1 MKMGHLLAVVA
12 GLFCFGVNSS
22 IQAADKVVISYSS
35 RSYAFLPAQVAVAKG
50 FFKDEN
56 LELLLIQMRSQVTVP
71 ALMSGEVQFTLS
83 FGNIIGSAMQGMPFK
98 ILAVLTDKPLH
109 SVVARPE
116 IKTINDLR
124 GRRIGTQRIGGS
136 DHLAAEAILQARGLD
151 LKEVQFVTLGGDEP
165 VRVEILRKGL
175 VDAICSV
182 PPGPVR
188 LAREGYN
195 ILGGPKDLKI
205 GSPISALAVTDSRL
219 KSNREETKKV
229 LRAVLHGLRFM
240 HERKEDTILIMS
252 RWLTKLPTWQEIPT
266 TQFYRRSVLTV
277 APSTKLSSSPLRRAR
292 GRSNRISQFLFRKF
306 ATSLY
311 SAKYKRNCGYNRRRW
326 TRIVP
331 GNRHLLPFASPFWDG
346 LRSLQEENSL
356 LTRSSL

>member
-1 MKMGHLLAVVA
+1 MKMGYLLAVVA

-22 IQAADKVVISYSS
+22 IQGADKVVISYSS

-56 LELLLIQMRSQVTVP
+56 LEPLLIQMRSQVTVP
-71 ALMSGEVQFTLS
+71 ALVSGEVQFTLS

-109 SVVARPE
+109 SVIARPE

-124 GRRIGTQRIGGS
+124 GKRIGTQRIGGS
-136 DHLAAEAILQARGLD
+136 DHLAAEAILQAKGLD
-151 LKEVQFVTLGGDEP
+151 LKDVQFVTLGGDEP
-165 VRVEILRKGL
+165 VRVEILKKGL

-205 GSPISALAVTDSRL
+205 GSPISALAVTDARL

-229 LRAVLHGLRFM
+229 LRAVLRGLRFM

-252 RWLTKLPTWQEIPT
+252 RWLNQTADVARDSYDSILPSFSPDGGTIDKTFEFAIEARKGTIKSDKPIP
-266 TQFYRRSVLTV
+266 
-277 APSTKLSSSPLRRAR
+277 LSQVRD
-292 GRSNRISQFLFRKF
+292 I
-306 ATSLY
+306 
-311 SAKYKRNCGYNRRRW
+311 
-326 TRIVP
+326 
-331 GNRHLLPFASPFWDG
+331 
-346 LRSLQEENSL
+346 SL
-356 LTRSSL
+356 LREVQKELRLQ